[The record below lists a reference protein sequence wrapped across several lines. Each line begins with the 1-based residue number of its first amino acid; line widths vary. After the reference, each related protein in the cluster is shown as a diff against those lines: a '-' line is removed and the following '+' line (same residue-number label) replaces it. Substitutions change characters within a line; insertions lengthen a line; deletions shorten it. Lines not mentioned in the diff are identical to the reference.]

1 MRGSAAEFEQRTED
15 LQERLDKADTA
26 SLATLVFYLIE
37 AAKLQSCAAQSVRGA
52 HPRINMFRDLPLEV
66 EAKFIV
72 ELTLGG
78 TKPEEG
84 PQAEE

>member
-1 MRGSAAEFEQRTED
+1 
-15 LQERLDKADTA
+15 
-26 SLATLVFYLIE
+26 
-37 AAKLQSCAAQSVRGA
+37 
-52 HPRINMFRDLPLEV
+52 MFRDLPLEV